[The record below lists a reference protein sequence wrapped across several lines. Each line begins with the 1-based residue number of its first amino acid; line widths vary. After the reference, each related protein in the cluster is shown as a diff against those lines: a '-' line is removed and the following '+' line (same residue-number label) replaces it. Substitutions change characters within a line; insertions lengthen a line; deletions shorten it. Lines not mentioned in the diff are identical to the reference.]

1 MLIFIIHFFYIF
13 GMKWGQFSGAAEA
26 FGCPCLEPCPA
37 AIQVI
42 HKIVSTT
49 VKY

>member
-1 MLIFIIHFFYIF
+1 MLIFNIHFFYIF
-13 GMKWGQFSGAAEA
+13 GMKRFGGAAEA
-26 FGCPCLEPCPA
+26 FGCPCLELCPA